1 MKRLFVFILSLLSIS
16 ILFAVPQPNVVAQY
30 DMLILNGWNFS
41 EEEVSASL
49 DSQRT
54 VYEGWLSTPG
64 MYAKGQTGLFILDIL
79 AASDTLGY
87 AAAYQIH
94 IIDKALNEI
103 FKTLMMA
110 EFSLDII
117 TDSVENQYDLI
128 DNLYMYMHESY
139 DDTLVAMI
147 EAIPDHMQQRYY
159 ETLQNIDATL
169 SKLEIIADTMD
180 YKFDSIIASGE
191 DFIFTVGTVDKYY
204 IYNDELSSAFYD
216 TNMVFTIYDESFISV
231 DSAIAHLEE
240 AFYYLENGFYQTF
253 DFEYGNM
260 ETAINDYILAMQHLQ
275 GSCSS
280 LNNYSIWSII
290 DSSWYINDS
299 TEFSLADIEAGFAE
313 TEAMLEGKIYDLDG
327 TPFRPVGIL
336 ENLHYGLYRTYID
349 VYWQTDPYTY
359 TFRNILPSG
368 APADFIDH
376 IKADMILDPRDT
388 REQMTNYL
396 TNLGAQYMA
405 TLYLQPE
412 NVDANVGMGY
422 IGMFDMIQDMVDQG
436 NTIAA
441 LVDGGRIDSLFQ
453 NYDWTNLDYSDE
465 IFYIQNYMGHHY
477 GAMLDGN
484 TVIYTILIKDPN
496 RSAPGHSIQE
506 GDMLYPVYVIP
517 QVTEGI
523 VQFSYFVENAV
534 IAMKNGLEYVYTQV
548 DSMIDITLD
557 PNLLDL
563 SDIEEPLVLIYS
575 LEASNPNF
583 LAFTSEGKVKFAEL
597 GDSLAVGMKYLADF
611 ADTVIATME
620 YAEALMYEFEMSE
633 AEYDSMMNMMYY
645 GNGMIRQMATDL
657 AVPDAFTFINGQN
670 VNMSAWFDDVPDN
683 LLTVMKNYYEG
694 TDSSMAGFFPDRMI
708 HGNTDPEIIPAQFAL
723 KGNYPNP
730 FNPLTNIAFDLPT
743 DNSVSMAVYSISGRK
758 IADLIN
764 SQPMPAG
771 SYELSWNAGDLASG
785 VYIVRM
791 QYGNM
796 FAYHKMTLL
805 K

>member
-1 MKRLFVFILSLLSIS
+1 MKRLAILVLSLCCT
-16 ILFAVPQPNVVAQY
+16 VVVYGGVTLEQGY
-30 DMLILNGWNFS
+30 DMLVLDNWSFTQ
-41 EEEVSASL
+41 EEISGSL

-54 VYEGWLSTPG
+54 VYESWLDIPG
-64 MYAKGQTGLFILDIL
+64 MYAKGQTGLFILDL
-79 AASDTLGY
+79 YEAADTLEQ
-87 AAAYQIH
+87 AAYYQVE
-94 IIDKALNEI
+94 IIFDAMIEI
-103 FKTLMMA
+103 MRAAYMA
-110 EFSLDII
+110 EMSLYAI

-128 DNLYMYMHESY
+128 DNLYEYMSSGM
-139 DDTLVAMI
+139 DDTLTAWI
-147 EAIPDHMQQRYY
+147 RAIPGHMEERFYL
-159 ETLQNIDATL
+159 TLEHAENTFEKL
-169 SKLEIIADTMD
+169 SVIGDTMG
-180 YKFDSIIASGE
+180 YKFDSIIASEE
-191 DFIFTVGTVDKYY
+191 DFTFRVGRVEFYY
-204 IYNDELSSAFYD
+204 DYYDQPHYD
-216 TNMVFTIYDESFISV
+216 TSLVMTVYDESFISI
-231 DSAIAHLEE
+231 DSAIS
-240 AFYYLENGFYQTF
+240 YLEKAIRQLETGIEQTF
-253 DFEYGNM
+253 DREYGNM
-260 ETAINDYILAMQHLQ
+260 ELAIDAFTLSMQNFQ
-275 GSCSS
+275 GVCQS

-299 TEFSLADIEAGFAE
+299 TEFSLTDIEAGFAE
-313 TEAMLEGKIYDLDG
+313 AEAMLEGKIYDLDG

-336 ENLHYGLYRTYID
+336 ENLHYGLYQTYID
-349 VYWQTDPYTY
+349 VYWQADPYTY

-396 TNLGAQYMA
+396 TSLGFQYM
-405 TLYLQPE
+405 TRLYSNPAD
-412 NVDANVGMGY
+412 VDANVGMGY
-422 IGMFDMIQDMVDQG
+422 IEMFAMIQDMVDQG

-465 IFYIQNYMGHHY
+465 IFYIRNYMGHHY
-477 GAMLDGN
+477 GAMLDSN
-484 TVIYTILIKDPN
+484 FVIYTILIKDPN
-496 RSAPGHSIQE
+496 RSAPGHIVQE

-523 VQFSYFVENAV
+523 VQFSYIVENAV

-563 SDIEEPLVLIYS
+563 SDIEEPLDLIYA
-575 LEASNPNF
+575 LETSNPNF
-583 LAFTSEGKVKFAEL
+583 LAFTPEGKIKFAEF

-633 AEYDSMMNMMYY
+633 AEYDSMMSYMYY
-645 GNGMIRQMATDL
+645 GNGMVHQMARDL
-657 AVPDAFTFINGQN
+657 AVPEAYTFMNGEN

-708 HGNTDPEIIPAQFAL
+708 QGGTEAEIIPAQFAL

-730 FNPLTNIAFDLPT
+730 FNPLTNIAFDLPA

-758 IADLIN
+758 IADLID

-785 VYIVRM
+785 IYIVRM

-796 FAYHKMTLL
+796 SAYHKMTLL